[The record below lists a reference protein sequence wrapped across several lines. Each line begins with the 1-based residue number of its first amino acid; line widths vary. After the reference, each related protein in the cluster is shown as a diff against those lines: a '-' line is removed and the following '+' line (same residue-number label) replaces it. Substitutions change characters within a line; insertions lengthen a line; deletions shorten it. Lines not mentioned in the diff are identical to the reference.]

1 MVIIRLARSGAK
13 KNPYYFITVADERRP
28 RDGKFIERLGFF
40 NPSASGQEER
50 LRLDLDK
57 LNEWVSKGAQVSDR
71 VQTLVKE
78 ANLSPEELQ
87 AKLDAKKAKA
97 DAKKATIDARLAKEA
112 EEKAAEEAAAELGG
126 VKIIYTG
133 PTSTTAEGQIEVIN
147 SLIAQGVDAI
157 AVSANDPDALAPAL
171 KKAMSRGITVISWD
185 SGVAQEG
192 RQMHLN
198 PSSTPLIG
206 NTIIKLAAD
215 HMPNGGDVAIL
226 SATSTST
233 NQNAWID
240 AAKEVLPNYS
250 GVNLVATVYGDDLS
264 DKSYREAEG
273 LMATYPDLK
282 AIIAPTT
289 VGILA
294 ACQAVTDAGKI
305 GEINVTGLGLP
316 SEMAGCVDSGA
327 TKSFAIWNPIDL
339 GYAAT
344 MLAYNIHN
352 GAATDEG
359 SSVEMGRIGSAVLDG
374 TGSAAMSD
382 PFTYDSSN
390 VGDFKSI
397 F

>member
-1 MVIIRLARSGAK
+1 MLRRNFTKLVAGLSFAASMMGTTAMAEDIRIALVVKALG
-13 KNPYYFITVADERRP
+13 I
-28 RDGKFIERLGFF
+28 GFF
-40 NPSASGQEER
+40 EAAA
-50 LRLDLDK
+50 
-57 LNEWVSKGAQVSDR
+57 KG
-71 VQTLVKE
+71 
-78 ANLSPEELQ
+78 
-87 AKLDAKKAKA
+87 
-97 DAKKATIDARLAKEA
+97 
-112 EEKAAEEAAAELGG
+112 AEEAAAELGG
-126 VKIIYTG
+126 VEVIYTG

-157 AVSANDPDALAPAL
+157 AISANDPDALVPAL

-215 HMPNGGDVAIL
+215 HMPDGGDVAIL
-226 SATSTST
+226 SASATAT
-233 NQNAWID
+233 NQNAWIES
-240 AAKEVLPNYS
+240 AKEVLPNYE
-250 GVNLVATVYGDDLS
+250 GVNLVSTVYGDDLS
-264 DKSYREAEG
+264 DKSYREAQG

-294 ACQAVTDAGKI
+294 ACQAVTDADKI

-316 SEMAGCVDSGA
+316 SEMAGCVASGA

-344 MLAYNIHN
+344 MLAHSIHN
-352 GAATDEG
+352 GAATDA
-359 SSVEMGRIGSAVLDG
+359 GSAVSMGRMGDAMLDD

-390 VGDFKSI
+390 VDDFKSI